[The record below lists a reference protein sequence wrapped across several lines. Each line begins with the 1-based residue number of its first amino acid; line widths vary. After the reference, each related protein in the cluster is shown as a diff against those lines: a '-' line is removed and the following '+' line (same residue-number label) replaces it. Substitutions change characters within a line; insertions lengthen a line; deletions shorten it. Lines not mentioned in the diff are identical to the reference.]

1 MNNIITKARKFVA
14 DGVFFSE
21 LNELLFKELSKDGY
35 SKVEI
40 RRSPRKIE
48 VIINTTNTQS
58 IIGFKGRRIRE
69 ITKLIEKR
77 FNLGGDL
84 IEVFVEKV
92 LNRGLCAHSQAESL
106 RYKLLKGL
114 PVRRA
119 CYSIVRS
126 TMEAGAKG
134 CIVTV
139 SGKLRAQRAKSMKF
153 MDGYMIHSGKPYED
167 YVRSATRHCLLQS
180 GVIGVK
186 ISIMLPWDPTG
197 VLGPKKPLPDVVTV
211 LEKAQTHL
219 LK

>member
-1 MNNIITKARKFVA
+1 MSNLISKSRKFVS

-21 LNELLFKELSKDGY
+21 LNEILFKELEKDGF
-35 SKVEI
+35 SKVEL
-40 RRSPRKIE
+40 RRNPRKLEI
-48 VIINTTNTQS
+48 IINTTNTQA

-69 ITKLIEKR
+69 ITKLIQKR
-77 FNLGGDL
+77 FGFDDSQ
-84 IEVFVEKV
+84 IDVFVEKI

-126 TMEAGAKG
+126 TMESGAKG

-153 MDGYMIHSGKPYED
+153 MDGYMIHAGKPYED
-167 YVRSATRHCLLQS
+167 YVKSATRHCLLQS

-186 ISIMLPWDPTG
+186 VSIMLPWDPTG
-197 VLGPKKPLPDVVTV
+197 ILGPRNPLPDVVTV
-211 LEKAQTHL
+211 LEKTMD
-219 LK
+219 

>member
-1 MNNIITKARKFVA
+1 MSNIISKARKFIA

-21 LNELLFKELSKDGY
+21 LNELLFRELSKDGY

-40 RRSPRKIE
+40 RRKPSKLEI
-48 VIINTTNTQS
+48 IINTTNTQA

-69 ITKLIEKR
+69 IAKLIEKR
-77 FNLGGDL
+77 FNFGNNKID
-84 IEVFVEKV
+84 VFVEKV
-92 LNRGLCAHSQAESL
+92 LNRGLCVHSQAESL

-114 PVRRA
+114 AIRRA

-126 TMEAGAKG
+126 TMESGAKG

-139 SGKLRAQRAKSMKF
+139 TGKLRAQRAKSMKF

-167 YVRSATRHCLLQS
+167 YVKTATRHCLLQS

-186 ISIMLPWDPTG
+186 VAIMLPWDPTG
-197 VLGPKKPLPDVVTV
+197 ILGPKNPLPDVVTV
-211 LEKAQTHL
+211 LEKINT
-219 LK
+219 